1 MRLKLTT
8 EDGKYTIIQDESGI
22 VSILRYGEKWREN
35 IHDNVILA
43 LAYELHELREAI
55 RAEYER

>member
-8 EDGKYTIIQDESGI
+8 KDGKYTIIQDESGV
-22 VSILRYGEKWREN
+22 VSILRYGEKWKDN
-35 IHDNVILA
+35 VHDSVILA
-43 LAYELHELREAI
+43 LAYELYELREAI